1 MCYGENKQ
9 YLCWELTEDMLD
21 ESFDKD
27 ALEEHIAKLIAEQ
40 DGRWSKQGLHRPAK
54 TSVVER
60 QLVSNTT
67 SSALLINGYV
77 ICYITLD
84 IPLH

>member
-40 DGRWSKQGLHRPAK
+40 DGR
-54 TSVVER
+54 
-60 QLVSNTT
+60 
-67 SSALLINGYV
+67 
-77 ICYITLD
+77 
-84 IPLH
+84 